1 MIMKIETT
9 CKACGKTWANEIEE
23 GCGKG
28 GPKKKFDKTIKKM
41 SKGKLKT
48 SAGKKLNPK
57 SEKDRKQ
64 GLAIAY
70 SEAGLSKESI
80 DSIYMPSLNEW
91 MKTN

>member
-1 MIMKIETT
+1 MKNLVNRNLDEFL
-9 CKACGKTWANEIEE
+9 EE
-23 GCGKG
+23 GCGKKPMTKKG
-28 GPKKKFDKTIKKM
+28 KEKKFDKTVDKM

-70 SEAGLSKESI
+70 SEADLSK
-80 DSIYMPSLNEW
+80 
-91 MKTN
+91 K